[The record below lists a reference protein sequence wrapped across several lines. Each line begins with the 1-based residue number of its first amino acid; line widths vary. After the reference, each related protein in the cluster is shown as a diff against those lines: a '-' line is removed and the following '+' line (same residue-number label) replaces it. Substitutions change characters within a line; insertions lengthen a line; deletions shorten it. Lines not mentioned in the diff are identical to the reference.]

1 MLSRRRFIAA
11 STSAVALAAL
21 GLPPSVL
28 AADGLKLAKAQ
39 PFSHDALIAQAR
51 ALAARPYIAPPVL
64 SRAVLERID
73 YEAHGKI
80 KFKIDDALFVDGPG
94 AYPVTFFHL
103 GRYFQVPVH
112 MHVLDPS
119 SEERRVGK
127 KCVRMCN

>member
-1 MLSRRRFIAA
+1 MIRLPPR
-11 STSAVALAAL
+11 STRTDTLFPYTTLFRSALAAL

-73 YEAHGKI
+73 YEAHGEI
-80 KFKIDDALFVDGPG
+80 KFKIDDQLFVDGPG
-94 AYPVTFFHL
+94 AYPLPFFHL
-103 GRYFQVPVH
+103 CQIGHESWWGCFV
-112 MHVLDPS
+112 S
-119 SEERRVGK
+119 SL
-127 KCVRMCN
+127 

>member
-1 MLSRRRFIAA
+1 M
-11 STSAVALAAL
+11 
-21 GLPPSVL
+21 
-28 AADGLKLAKAQ
+28 
-39 PFSHDALIAQAR
+39 AQAR

-112 MHVLDPS
+112 MHVLDTAGHSARQLVHAAASLDMPAAS
-119 SEERRVGK
+119 PAHEMPPGAGFAGFPFQESRPHDPRQFT
-127 KCVRMCN
+127 